1 MTASAM
7 VTLTTGSVEETETV
21 GARLGGA
28 AAAGDVVALYGD
40 LGAGKTAFVR
50 GLAAGLGVPPY
61 LVASPTFTMIAEY
74 VGGRLPL
81 FHVDLYRLAPGE
93 ADLLAL
99 REYVYGPGLT
109 AIEWFDRLPCGAL
122 DAYLTV
128 RIEYSAPGRRLILEG
143 QGSRAAA
150 LVAAL
155 APGT

>member
-7 VTLTTGSVEETETV
+7 VTLTTGSVEETEAV
-21 GARLGGA
+21 GARLGRA

-99 REYVYGPGLT
+99 REYVYGPGVT
-109 AIEWFDRLPCGAL
+109 AIEWFDRLPSGAL